1 MNELKINITEQK
13 FEVVDLV
20 SCTKTINN
28 LKALGNVSTLAIA
41 KALFII
47 EDNNFLMNETGK
59 DGNSKTDIYE
69 YAKENFDYS
78 RPTVSNMLRV
88 ARKFLIDERFE
99 FWTNYCYGALLELCI
114 LDYDIILELAEE
126 KKISPTMTTKQIRE
140 LVKKITGE
148 QEEQEEEQEEQ
159 EQEEQ
164 KQEEQEQEQET
175 KEQIKATTLE
185 NFRLLLSNFELDND
199 EKILVKAIEKGI
211 TML

>member
-1 MNELKINITEQK
+1 MNELKINVTEQK
-13 FEVVDLV
+13 FEVVDLA

-59 DGNSKTDIYE
+59 DGNSTTNIYE

-88 ARKFLIDERFE
+88 ARKFLTDDKYDL
-99 FWTNYCYGALLELCI
+99 WTSYSYGALLEMCTI
-114 LDYDIILELAEE
+114 EYDEIVELVNNGD
-126 KKISPTMTTKQIRE
+126 INPTMTTREIRD
-140 LVKKITGE
+140 LLKKLYRN
-148 QEEQEEEQEEQ
+148 EEETEET
-159 EQEEQ
+159 EES
-164 KQEEQEQEQET
+164 EETEDTEDT
-175 KEQIKATTLE
+175 KEKIKMTTLE
-185 NFRLLLSNFELDND
+185 NLRLLISNFELDND
-199 EKILVKAIEKGI
+199 EKALVKAIEKGI

>member
-1 MNELKINITEQK
+1 MNELKINLSEQK
-13 FEVVDLV
+13 FEVVDLA

-28 LKALGNVSTLAIA
+28 LKALGDVSTLAIA

-88 ARKFLIDERFE
+88 ARKFLTDERYDL
-99 FWTNYCYGALLELCI
+99 WTQYSYGALLELCMI
-114 LDYDIILELAEE
+114 EYEEILELVTSG
-126 KKISPTMTTKQIRE
+126 KINPTMTTKQIRE
-140 LVKKITGE
+140 LVKKLYKD
-148 QEEQEEEQEEQ
+148 EEAEETEEA
-159 EQEEQ
+159 EEA
-164 KQEEQEQEQET
+164 EADT
-175 KEQIKATTLE
+175 KSEIKATTLE
-185 NFRLLLSNFELDND
+185 ILRLLISNFELDND
-199 EKILVKAIEKGI
+199 EKFLVKAIEKGI

>member
-1 MNELKINITEQK
+1 MNELKINVTEQK
-13 FEVVDLV
+13 FEVVDLA

-59 DGNSKTDIYE
+59 DGNSTTNIYE

-88 ARKFLIDERFE
+88 ARKFLTDDRYDL
-99 FWTNYCYGALLELCI
+99 WTKYSYGALLEMCTI
-114 LDYDIILELAEE
+114 EYDEIVELVNNGD
-126 KKISPTMTTKQIRE
+126 INPSMTTKEIRD
-140 LVKKITGE
+140 LLKKLYRN
-148 QEEQEEEQEEQ
+148 EETEETEET
-159 EQEEQ
+159 
-164 KQEEQEQEQET
+164 ET
-175 KEQIKATTLE
+175 REKIKMTTLE
-185 NFRLLLSNFELDND
+185 NLRLLISNFELDND
-199 EKILVKAIEKGI
+199 EKALVKAIEKGI